1 MATESV
7 EPQNGSVRFTGSRWE
22 LAGIVLRG
30 YLLMIPTIGL
40 YRFWQATWKRRLYW
54 QSTLID
60 GDPLEYTGRA
70 TQLLVGFLFALIF
83 FVPIYVAFF
92 FLATQL
98 PDIASL
104 GYALVGCVLWFLAGY
119 AQYRGRDFR
128 LSRTLWRGVRFDQLG
143 SAWGYA
149 IRRFLWSVLMV
160 LTLGLIYPFMSANL
174 WRYRWRHMRFG
185 DRAFFLSGGWR
196 QLAIPFYSAY
206 ALNVLMALGVVGYV
220 YTMKDFIQVG
230 DRTVPGPL
238 SALLI
243 AAALITFAGSVAY
256 YRSRSWSRMLSTVTI
271 GDASLKVSL
280 RARDLFLQSVIYV
293 LALAGLLI
301 VVALIGAVALGSV
314 FSMASTNGEAP
325 DPAAVLQLFQSST
338 LNVVA
343 LIVAYLT
350 LLGAIGL
357 LAETI
362 LALGWW
368 KLLARG
374 ASISRVETL
383 RTVRSMPE
391 DRALIGEGLAD
402 ALNVGAY

>member
-7 EPQNGSVRFTGSRWE
+7 EPQDGRVRFTGSRWE

-54 QSTLID
+54 QSTVID

-70 TQLLVGFLFALIF
+70 TQLLVGFMFALVF

-98 PDIASL
+98 PDIVVV
-104 GYALVGCVLWFLAGY
+104 GYAVIGGVFWLLAGY

-128 LSRTLWRGVRFDQLG
+128 LSRTLWRGIRFDQLG

-149 IRRFLWSVLMV
+149 IRRFLWSILMV

-174 WRYRWRHMRFG
+174 WRYRWRNTRFG
-185 DRAFFLSGGWR
+185 DRGFSIAGTWR
-196 QLAIPFYSAY
+196 QLAIPFYAAY
-206 ALNVLMALGVVGYV
+206 ALNVLIVLGVIGYI
-220 YTMKDFIQVG
+220 YTTKDFVDIEG
-230 DRTVPGPL
+230 RAVPGPI
-238 SALLI
+238 SSLLI
-243 AAALITFAGSVAY
+243 VGALITFAGTVAY
-256 YRSRSWSRMLSTVTI
+256 YRSRAWSRMLSTVTI
-271 GDASLKVSL
+271 GDAALKVTL
-280 RARDLFLQSVIYV
+280 RARDLFLQSVLYL
-293 LALAGLLI
+293 LALTGLLI
-301 VVALIGAVALGSV
+301 AVGLIAAVALGSIV
-314 FSMASTNGEAP
+314 SMASTSGDAP
-325 DPAAVLQLFQSST
+325 DPAAVLQLFQSGT
-338 LNVVA
+338 LNVVL
-343 LIVAYLT
+343 LIVSYLA
-350 LLGAIGL
+350 LLGALGL

-374 ASISRVETL
+374 TTISKVETL
-383 RTVRSMPE
+383 RSVRSTRE